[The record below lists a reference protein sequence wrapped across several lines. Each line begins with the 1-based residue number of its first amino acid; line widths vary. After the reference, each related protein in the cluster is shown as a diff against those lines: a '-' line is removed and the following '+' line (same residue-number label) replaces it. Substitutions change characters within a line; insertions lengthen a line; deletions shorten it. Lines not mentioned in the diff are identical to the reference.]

1 MGPDHIGLL
10 VNGVFNASIPASK
23 IPPEFVA
30 NAEAGEANR
39 LVHATTGQVIEA
51 GAAIT
56 FMVTA
61 YVWGGRGARVG
72 VGAGGCGRVRTL
84 NWALKNLM
92 SRGHSKNATRLE
104 TVNAILTISGSL
116 LPEDGAV
123 DLNAG
128 TPARKVRTG
137 GSAWAT
143 LVRRSWPLGPPFLV
157 AHTRTSSCSRS
168 RSRWCF

>member
-61 YVWGGRGARVG
+61 YVWGGRGARAWVWAGAG
-72 VGAGGCGRVRTL
+72 VGSGGLGRAGMSGRGRVRAL
-84 NWALKNLM
+84 SWALKN
-92 SRGHSKNATRLE
+92 
-104 TVNAILTISGSL
+104 
-116 LPEDGAV
+116 
-123 DLNAG
+123 
-128 TPARKVRTG
+128 
-137 GSAWAT
+137 
-143 LVRRSWPLGPPFLV
+143 
-157 AHTRTSSCSRS
+157 
-168 RSRWCF
+168 